1 MKALSVPSFPP
12 EASFGGVLSSTP
24 TRCQSY
30 WLQILCPR
38 SVNQDTS
45 ETAGVAVWPGSTQP
59 STQGPTSELSISKE
73 KTAAK
78 NTWMSG
84 RWCCPSIPAP
94 LEAGAGPQG
103 LLPPQREFKGSLG
116 NSISRQK
123 VKKKV
128 GVGDVT

>member
-24 TRCQSY
+24 TRSQSY
-30 WLQILCPR
+30 WLQILCPS
-38 SVNQDTS
+38 SVNQDTA

-59 STQGPTSELSISKE
+59 STQGPPSELSISKE

-84 RWCCPSIPAP
+84 RWYSPSIPAP
-94 LEAGAGPQG
+94 LEAGAGRQG
-103 LLPPQREFKGSLG
+103 LLPRRES
-116 NSISRQK
+116 SRAAWETPSQDK
-123 VKKKV
+123 KLKKKW
-128 GVGDVT
+128 GWGM